1 MTTALQ
7 KAYSAKKP
15 IIITGWSPHWMF
27 QKYDLK
33 YLKDPKGTMGSS
45 ENITTMARKGLKQ
58 DKPDV
63 YRVLKK
69 FQWDKDDM
77 EKVMLDIQAGKTPQQ
92 AADKWIK
99 ENPKKVDAW
108 FAK

>member
-1 MTTALQ
+1 
-7 KAYSAKKP
+7 
-15 IIITGWSPHWMF
+15 
-27 QKYDLK
+27 
-33 YLKDPKGTMGSS
+33 
-45 ENITTMARKGLKQ
+45 
-58 DKPDV
+58 
-63 YRVLKK
+63 
-69 FQWDKDDM
+69 M